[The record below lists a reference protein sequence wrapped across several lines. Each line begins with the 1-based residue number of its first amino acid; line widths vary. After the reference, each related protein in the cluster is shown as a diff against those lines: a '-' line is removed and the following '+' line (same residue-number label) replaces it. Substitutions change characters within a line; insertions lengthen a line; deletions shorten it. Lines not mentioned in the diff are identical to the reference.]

1 MIDLVCCS
9 QSSQPLLH
17 ATLRVV
23 FGSREGVT
31 VTAKSNRFLIHCI
44 DLQQQPLH
52 LWIEECGDRLDRVT
66 VRPLCHWQ
74 QNDNT

>member
-1 MIDLVCCS
+1 
-9 QSSQPLLH
+9 
-17 ATLRVV
+17 
-23 FGSREGVT
+23 
-31 VTAKSNRFLIHCI
+31 LIHCI